1 MIIQIC
7 NIFKNSWTQ
16 TNQNINSIFLINY
29 NSNTFQILLIILEI
43 EQWNW
48 FKFLSFFLFVLY
60 VF

>member
-16 TNQNINSIFLINY
+16 TNQNISSIFLINY

>member
-7 NIFKNSWTQ
+7 NIFKNSQ

-43 EQWNW
+43 EQ
-48 FKFLSFFLFVLY
+48 
-60 VF
+60 